1 MKKLVWMVIFL
12 WGAYVHADAVSDA
25 LQAKLN
31 AIQTMSATFHQTV
44 SANKR
49 AISKTFGTM
58 ALSRPGR
65 FRWETKGPMAQLVIA
80 DGQHLW
86 VYDVD
91 LEQVSVRKQEKSL
104 GGTAALFLSSYD
116 QDLTRD
122 FVVTSQQ
129 KNKKIY
135 FDLRAKSSKAHF
147 QRMILAFSGAD
158 LVGIDLFDPLGQHT
172 DVALNQVKNNPKLP
186 SQLFVF
192 KTPPGVDRVEQ

>member
-1 MKKLVWMVIFL
+1 MRKCVWMLLFL
-12 WGAYVHADAVSDA
+12 WAQHACADAVSND

-31 AIQTMSATFHQTV
+31 TMRTMGASFHQTV

-49 AISKTFGTM
+49 TISQSSGTM

-65 FRWETKGPMAQLVIA
+65 FRWETKTPMEQLVIA
-80 DGQHLW
+80 DGQRLW

-104 GGTAALFLSSYD
+104 TGTAALFLSSYD

-129 KNKKIY
+129 KNNKIY
-135 FDLRAKSSKAHF
+135 YDLRAKSSKAHF
-147 QRMILAFSGAD
+147 QRMILAFLGAN
-158 LVGIDLFDPLGQHT
+158 LVGIELFDPLGQHT
-172 DVALNQVKNNPKLP
+172 QVVLSQIKNNPKLP
-186 SQLFVF
+186 ANLFVF
-192 KTPPGVDRVEQ
+192 KAPAGVDRVEQ